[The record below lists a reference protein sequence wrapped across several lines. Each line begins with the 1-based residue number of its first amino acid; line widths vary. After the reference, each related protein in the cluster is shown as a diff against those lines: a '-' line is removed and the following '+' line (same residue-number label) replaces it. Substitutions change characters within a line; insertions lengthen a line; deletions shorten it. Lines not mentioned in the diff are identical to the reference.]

1 MIRGCRY
8 EDDTDD
14 DEDEEEE
21 EEADDESG
29 LGKVKE
35 LQYFRD
41 TLKGTADARVA
52 LIVRCA
58 CVQPSNSQPPT
69 NTRHLCR
76 CTAYASLGDKHKV
89 LLSMLPAPLQQTC
102 QVTSRL
108 REWKCSMQM

>member
-14 DEDEEEE
+14 DEDEEE

-41 TLKGTADARVA
+41 TLKGTADALVGLLA
-52 LIVRCA
+52 RCA
-58 CVQPSNSQPPT
+58 CVQLPSNSQPPT

-89 LLSMLPAPLQQTC
+89 LLSILPAPLQQTC
-102 QVTSRL
+102 QVRSRL
-108 REWKCSMQM
+108 REWQSAMHM